1 MEKELFYYVTAI
13 IVPTLFTLYNIA
25 SIIYVVGEF
34 KEHTLIVPK
43 VLIIL
48 LTKLIFLGILQ
59 LHTFHYILHDYIP
72 ENFYYISILIN
83 LYIMFEMYKSNKLS
97 LGYLKYLKESHLNE
111 NKTYIC
117 KLDEYKF
124 NKFVFK
130 ITKNYLS
137 ENLFLFTFIEIF
149 GIIIG
154 LLLLLIVVFSI
165 SYFNFLLL
173 SIYVC
178 IFIAKRYLSNFMST
192 LN

>member
-1 MEKELFYYVTAI
+1 MEKELFYYITAI

-34 KEHTLIVPK
+34 KEHTLKVPK

-48 LTKLIFLGILQ
+48 LIKLISLGILE
-59 LHTFHYILHDYIP
+59 LHSFHYILHNFIP
-72 ENFYYISILIN
+72 DNFYYISILIN
-83 LYIMFEMYKSNKLS
+83 VYIMFEMYKINKLS
-97 LGYLKYLKESHLNE
+97 FGYLKFIEIYKNKQIILYDE
-111 NKTYIC
+111 N
-117 KLDEYKF
+117 KF

-137 ENLFLFTFIEIF
+137 KNLFLFTFIEIF

-154 LLLLLIVVFSI
+154 SVLTIFTI
-165 SYFNFLLL
+165 FTITYFNFLLVI
-173 SIYVC
+173 IYIC
-178 IFIAKRYLSNFMST
+178 IFITKRYLSNFMST